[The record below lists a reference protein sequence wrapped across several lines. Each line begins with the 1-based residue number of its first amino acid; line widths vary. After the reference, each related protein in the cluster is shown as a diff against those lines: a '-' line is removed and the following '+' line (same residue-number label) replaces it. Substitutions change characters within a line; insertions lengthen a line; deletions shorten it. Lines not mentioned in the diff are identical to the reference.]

1 MTYSLNWDLDSLFTG
16 GIHSAQLKAK
26 LKQIKT
32 DTAALGDLLDRW
44 DATSDAPG
52 FQQFIKLITQLQTLE
67 AGLAQANL
75 FVSSIGSADI
85 ANPAVAPTEDRLRN
99 LDTQLQTVSNKLN
112 KVLVQVPDAQFAA
125 MLNLPAL
132 QPIAFNL
139 TEMRDAG
146 KELLDDKTENLI
158 NQLNL
163 DGKAAWSSHYDS
175 LVATVNVPFHDAHGN
190 PVTLSAG
197 QADNNLLGNA
207 DPQYRADLLPAWEQ
221 AWTDKEQLFADTL
234 NHLAGF
240 RLTEYRAHGV
250 SDFLRAPLKDNRLS
264 AATLKTIWQ
273 VVDDNKQFLLDYL
286 DRKAALLGKKHAG
299 WQDVEAPLN
308 LPGSQ
313 LHHFTYDEAA
323 AFIIKHYGEFSPKM
337 AALAQKAFT
346 NHWIE
351 AEDRAGKAPGG
362 WMESAPETNESRIF
376 MTFTGSPNDVSTLA
390 HELGHAFHSSVMG
403 DLPYL
408 RQEYAMN
415 VAETASTFGELIVAD
430 ANVKAATSDAEK
442 ITLLNAK
449 MDNPVAMFLNIRARF
464 LFETRFYQLRQQ
476 KLVTP
481 AELNELMLNAQK
493 EAFGHDLSTYSPHL
507 WASKLNFYI
516 DDLSFYNFPY
526 VFGYLFSLGIYAK
539 AQQTDNFEDQYIALL
554 RDTANM
560 SSESLAQKHLG
571 VDLTQPDFWL
581 AGVALIKKDV
591 AEFMRLTDPLV
602 HPTPRA

>member
-1 MTYSLNWDLDSLFTG
+1 MKYSLNWDLDSLFAG
-16 GIHSAQLKAK
+16 GINSSQLKTK
-26 LKQIKT
+26 LAQIKSAIAT
-32 DTAALGDLLDRW
+32 LGDLLDRW
-44 DATSDAPG
+44 DAASDAPAY
-52 FQQFIKLITQLQTLE
+52 QQFVKLIDQLQAID
-67 AGLAQANL
+67 AGLGQAGI
-75 FVSSIGSADI
+75 FIMAVGDADI
-85 ANPAVAPTEDRLRN
+85 QNPDVAPKEAQL
-99 LDTQLQTVSNKLN
+99 LDLETQAENVSGKLK
-112 KVLVQVPDAQFAA
+112 KVLVQVPDANFTA
-125 MLNLPAL
+125 MLARPEL

-146 KELLDDKTENLI
+146 KELLDDKTEALI
-158 NQLNL
+158 NRLNM

-175 LVATVNVPFHDAHGN
+175 LVATVSVPFKDADGK

-221 AWTDKEQLFADTL
+221 AWADKEQLFADTL

-240 RLTEYRAHGV
+240 RLTEYAAHGTT
-250 SDFLRAPLKDNRLS
+250 DFLREPLKDNRLS
-264 AATLKTIWQ
+264 AQTLKTIWQ

-308 LPGSQ
+308 LPGSH
-313 LHHFTYDEAA
+313 LHHFTFDEAA
-323 AFIIKHYGEFSPKM
+323 EFIIQHYGEFSPKM
-337 AALAQKAFT
+337 AALAKHAFE
-346 NHWIE
+346 HRWIE

-390 HELGHAFHSSVMG
+390 HELGHAFHSSVMS
-403 DLPYL
+403 DLPLL
-408 RQEYAMN
+408 RQGYAMN

-430 ANVKAATSDAEK
+430 ANVKAAKNDAEK

-449 MDNPVAMFLNIRARF
+449 MDNPLAMFLNIRARF
-464 LFETRFYQLRQQ
+464 LFETHFYQLRQQ

-507 WASKLNFYI
+507 WASKLHFYI
-516 DDLSFYNFPY
+516 DEPAFYNFPY

-539 AQQTDNFEDQYIALL
+539 AQQEGNFEDAYIALL

-560 SSESLAQKHLG
+560 STEDLAQKHLG

-581 AGVALIKKDV
+581 AGVKLIKRDV

-602 HPTPRA
+602 KK

>member
-1 MTYSLNWDLDSLFTG
+1 MKYSLNWDLDSLFSG
-16 GIHSAQLKAK
+16 GINSAQLKAK
-26 LKQIKT
+26 LAKLKT
-32 DTAALGDLLDRW
+32 AIATLGDLLDRW
-44 DATSDAPG
+44 DAASDAPQY
-52 FQQFIKLITQLQTLE
+52 QQFIKLITQLQAIE
-67 AGLAQANL
+67 AGIGQAGM
-75 FVSSIGSADI
+75 FISAVGSADI
-85 ANPAVAPTEDRLRN
+85 NNPEVAPVNAQLSRLETEAEN
-99 LDTQLQTVSNKLN
+99 VSGKLK
-112 KVLVQVPDAQFAA
+112 KVLVQVPDANFTA
-125 MLNLPAL
+125 MLAQPDL
-132 QPIAFNL
+132 QSLAFNL
-139 TEMRDAG
+139 QEMRDDG
-146 KELLDDKTENLI
+146 KELLDDKTEALI
-158 NQLNL
+158 SRLDL
-163 DGKAAWSSHYDS
+163 DGKSAWSAHYDS
-175 LVATVNVPFHDAHGN
+175 LVATVSVPFHDAAGH
-190 PVTLSAG
+190 PITLSAG

-240 RLTEYRAHGV
+240 RLTEYAAHGTT
-250 SDFLRAPLKDNRLS
+250 DFLRQPLKDNRLS
-264 AATLKTIWQ
+264 AATLNTIWQ

-337 AALAQKAFT
+337 AALAQHAFEH
-346 NHWIE
+346 NWIE

-362 WMESAPETNESRIF
+362 WMESAPETHESRIF

-390 HELGHAFHSSVMG
+390 HELGHAFHSSVMS
-403 DLPYL
+403 DLPYF
-408 RQEYAMN
+408 RQDYAMN

-430 ANVKAATSDAEK
+430 ANVKAAKTPAEK
-442 ITLLNAK
+442 ISLLNAK
-449 MDNPVAMFLNIRARF
+449 MDNPLAMFLNIRARF

-507 WASKLNFYI
+507 WASKLHFYI

-539 AQQTDNFEDQYIALL
+539 AQQEGNFEDRYIALL

-560 SSESLAQKHLG
+560 STEDLARKHLG
-571 VDLTQPDFWL
+571 VDLTKPDFWL
-581 AGVALIKKDV
+581 AGVKLIKRDV
-591 AEFMRLTDPLV
+591 AEFMRLTDSLV
-602 HPTPRA
+602 N

>member
-1 MTYSLNWDLDSLFTG
+1 MKYSLNWDLDSLFSG
-16 GIHSAQLKAK
+16 GINSAQLKTK
-26 LKQIKT
+26 LAQIKT
-32 DTAALGDLLDRW
+32 AIAALGDLLDRW
-44 DATSDAPG
+44 DAASDAPQY
-52 FQQFIKLITQLQTLE
+52 QQFLKLITQLQAINNAIGQ
-67 AGLAQANL
+67 AGIFITA
-75 FVSSIGSADI
+75 VGSADVN
-85 ANPAVAPTEDRLRN
+85 NPDVAPMEAQLRD
-99 LDTQLQTVSNKLN
+99 LGTQADNVSGKLK
-112 KVLVQVPDAQFAA
+112 KVLVQVPDVNFAEMLAQPD
-125 MLNLPAL
+125 LK
-132 QPIAFNL
+132 PIAFNL
-139 TEMRDAG
+139 KEMREDG
-146 KELLDDKTENLI
+146 KELLDDKTEALI
-158 NQLNL
+158 SRLNL

-175 LVATVNVPFHDAHGN
+175 LVATVTVPFHDADGN
-190 PVTLSAG
+190 PATLSAG

-240 RLTEYRAHGV
+240 RLTEYAAHGTT
-250 SDFLRAPLKDNRLS
+250 DFLREPLKDNRLS
-264 AATLKTIWQ
+264 AETLNTIWQ
-273 VVDDNKQFLLDYL
+273 VVDNNKQFLLDYL

-337 AALAQKAFT
+337 AALAQRAFE
-346 NHWIE
+346 NRWIE

-390 HELGHAFHSSVMG
+390 HELGHAFHSSVME
-403 DLPYL
+403 DLPQL
-408 RQEYAMN
+408 RQDYAMN

-430 ANVKAATSDAEK
+430 ANVKAAKTDAEK
-442 ITLLNAK
+442 ITLINAK
-449 MDNPVAMFLNIRARF
+449 MDNPLAMFLNIRARF
-464 LFETRFYQLRQQ
+464 LFETHFYQLRQK

-507 WASKLNFYI
+507 WASKLHFYI
-516 DDLSFYNFPY
+516 DEPAFYNFPY

-539 AQQTDNFEDQYIALL
+539 AQQEGDFEDSYIALL

-560 SSESLAQKHLG
+560 STEELAQKHLG
-571 VDLTQPDFWL
+571 VDLTKPDFWL
-581 AGVALIKKDV
+581 AGVKLIKQDV
-591 AEFMRLTDPLV
+591 AEFMRLTDSLV
-602 HPTPRA
+602 K

>member
-1 MTYSLNWDLDSLFTG
+1 MKYSLNWDLDSLFSG
-16 GIHSAQLKAK
+16 GINSAQLKAK
-26 LKQIKT
+26 LAKLKT
-32 DTAALGDLLDRW
+32 AIATLGDLLDRW
-44 DATSDAPG
+44 DAASDAPQY
-52 FQQFIKLITQLQTLE
+52 QQFIKLITQLQAIE
-67 AGLAQANL
+67 AGIGQAGL
-75 FVSSIGSADI
+75 FISAVGSADI
-85 ANPAVAPTEDRLRN
+85 NNPEVAPVNAQLSRLETEAE
-99 LDTQLQTVSNKLN
+99 TVSGKLK
-112 KVLVQVPDAQFAA
+112 KVLVQVPDANFTA
-125 MLNLPAL
+125 MLAQPDL
-132 QPIAFNL
+132 QPLAFNL
-139 TEMRDAG
+139 QEMRDDG
-146 KELLDDKTENLI
+146 KELLDDKTEALI
-158 NQLNL
+158 SRLDL
-163 DGKAAWSSHYDS
+163 DGKSAWSAHYDS
-175 LVATVNVPFHDAHGN
+175 LVATVSVPFHDAAGH
-190 PVTLSAG
+190 PITLSAG

-240 RLTEYRAHGV
+240 RLTEYAAHGTT
-250 SDFLRAPLKDNRLS
+250 DFLRQPLKDNRLS
-264 AATLKTIWQ
+264 AATLNTIWQ

-337 AALAQKAFT
+337 AALAQHAFEH
-346 NHWIE
+346 NWIE

-362 WMESAPETNESRIF
+362 WMESAPETHESRIF

-390 HELGHAFHSSVMG
+390 HELGHAFHSSVMS
-403 DLPYL
+403 DLPYF
-408 RQEYAMN
+408 RQDYAMN

-430 ANVKAATSDAEK
+430 ANVKAAKTPAEK
-442 ITLLNAK
+442 ISLINAK
-449 MDNPVAMFLNIRARF
+449 MDNPLAMFLNIRARF

-507 WASKLNFYI
+507 WASKLHFYI

-539 AQQTDNFEDQYIALL
+539 AQQEGNFEDRYIALL

-560 SSESLAQKHLG
+560 STEDLARKHLG
-571 VDLTQPDFWL
+571 VDLTKPDFWL
-581 AGVALIKKDV
+581 AGVKLIKRDV
-591 AEFMRLTDPLV
+591 AAFMRLTDSLV
-602 HPTPRA
+602 N

>member
-1 MTYSLNWDLDSLFTG
+1 MTYALNWDLDSLFPG
-16 GIHSAQLKAK
+16 GINSAQLKTK
-26 LKQIKT
+26 LTQTQSAI
-32 DTAALGDLLDRW
+32 ASLGDLLDRW
-44 DATSDAPG
+44 DAASDAPAY
-52 FQQFIKLITQLQTLE
+52 QQFEKLITQLQQIDAALGQMGIFIT
-67 AGLAQANL
+67 A
-75 FVSSIGSADI
+75 VGSADV
-85 ANPAVAPTEDRLRN
+85 ANPDVAPMEAELRN
-99 LDTQLQTVSNKLN
+99 LGTQAENVSGKLK
-112 KVLVQVPDAQFAA
+112 KVLVQVPDANFAA
-125 MLNLPAL
+125 MLATPAL

-139 TEMRDAG
+139 TEMRNDG
-146 KELLDDKTENLI
+146 KELLDDKTEALI
-158 NQLNL
+158 SRLNL

-175 LVATVNVPFHDAHGN
+175 LVATVNVPFHDANGKA
-190 PVTLSAG
+190 VTLSAG

-240 RLTEYRAHGV
+240 RLTEYAAHGTT
-250 SDFLRAPLKDNRLS
+250 DFLRDPLRANRMS
-264 AATLKTIWQ
+264 AATLNTIWQ

-308 LPGSQ
+308 LPGSATHQ
-313 LHHFTYDEAA
+313 FTYDEAA

-337 AALAQKAFT
+337 AALAKHAFE
-346 NHWIE
+346 HRWIE

-376 MTFTGSPNDVSTLA
+376 MTFTGSPNDVATLA
-390 HELGHAFHSSVMG
+390 HELGHAFHSSVIS
-403 DLPYL
+403 DLPQL
-408 RQEYAMN
+408 RQDYAMN

-430 ANVKAATSDAEK
+430 ANVKAAKTDAEK

-449 MDNPVAMFLNIRARF
+449 MDNPLAMFLNIRARY
-464 LFETRFYQLRQQ
+464 LFETRFYQLRQK

-507 WASKLNFYI
+507 WASKLHFYI
-516 DDLSFYNFPY
+516 DEPAFYNFPY

-539 AQQTDNFEDQYIALL
+539 AQQTGDFEDSYIALL

-560 SSESLAQKHLG
+560 TTEELAKKHLG

-581 AGVALIKKDV
+581 AGVKLIKRDV
-591 AEFMRLTDPLV
+591 ADFMRLTDPLV
-602 HPTPRA
+602 K

>member
-1 MTYSLNWDLDSLFTG
+1 MKYSLNWDLDSLFSG
-16 GIHSAQLKAK
+16 GIHSEQLKTK
-26 LKQIKT
+26 LATTKT
-32 DTAALGDLLDRW
+32 AIAALDDLLDRW
-44 DATSDAPG
+44 DAASDAPHY
-52 FQQFIKLITQLQTLE
+52 QQFIKLINQLQAIE
-67 AGLAQANL
+67 AGIGQAGL
-75 FVSSIGSADI
+75 FISAVGSADFN
-85 ANPAVAPTEDRLRN
+85 NPDVAPMEAQLRD
-99 LDTQLQTVSNKLN
+99 LATQADNVSGKLK
-112 KVLVQVPDAQFAA
+112 KVLVQVPDANFTA
-125 MLNLPAL
+125 MLEQPAL
-132 QPIAFNL
+132 KPLAFNL
-139 TEMRDAG
+139 QEMRDEG
-146 KELLDDKTENLI
+146 KSLLDDKTEALI
-158 NQLNL
+158 SRLNL

-175 LVATVNVPFHDAHGN
+175 LVATVTVPFHDADGN
-190 PVTLSAG
+190 PITLSAG

-207 DPQYRADLLPAWEQ
+207 DPQYRAELLPAWEQ
-221 AWTDKEQLFADTL
+221 AWADKEQLFADTL

-240 RLTEYRAHGV
+240 RLTEYAAHGTT
-250 SDFLRAPLKDNRLS
+250 DFLRQPLKDNRLS
-264 AATLKTIWQ
+264 AETLSTIWQ
-273 VVDDNKQFLLDYL
+273 VVDDHKQFLLDYL

-337 AALAQKAFT
+337 AALAQHAFDH
-346 NHWIE
+346 HWIE

-362 WMESAPETNESRIF
+362 WMENAPETHESRIF

-390 HELGHAFHSSVMG
+390 HELGHAFHSSVMA

-408 RQEYAMN
+408 RQDYAMN

-430 ANVKAATSDAEK
+430 ANVRAAKTDAEK

-449 MDNPVAMFLNIRARF
+449 MDNPLAMFLNIRARY
-464 LFETRFYQLRQQ
+464 LFESRFYQLRQK

-493 EAFGHDLSTYSPHL
+493 EAFGHDLSTYSPHF
-507 WASKLNFYI
+507 WASKLHFYI

-539 AQQTDNFEDQYIALL
+539 AQQTGNFEDQYIALL

-560 SSESLAQKHLG
+560 STEDLARKHLG
-571 VDLTQPDFWL
+571 VDLTKPDFWL
-581 AGVALIKKDV
+581 AGVKLIKRDV
-591 AEFMRLTDPLV
+591 AEFMRLTDSLV
-602 HPTPRA
+602 K

>member
-1 MTYSLNWDLDSLFTG
+1 MKYSMKWDLDSLFAG
-16 GIHSAQLKAK
+16 GINSDQLKAK
-26 LKQIKT
+26 LTQIKT
-32 DTAALGDLLDRW
+32 ATAALGDLLDRW
-44 DATSDAPG
+44 DAASDAPNYP
-52 FQQFIKLITQLQTLE
+52 QFKKLITQLQAID
-67 AGLAQANL
+67 AGLDQAGI
-75 FVSSIGSADI
+75 FVMAVGSADI
-85 ANPAVAPTEDRLRN
+85 HNPDVAPVEADLQD
-99 LDTQLQTVSNKLN
+99 LDTQLQNVSGKLK
-112 KVLVQVPDAQFAA
+112 KVLVQVPDANFNA
-125 MLNLPAL
+125 MLVDFDLK
-132 QPIAFNL
+132 PIAFNL
-139 TEMRDAG
+139 QEMRNEG
-146 KELLDDKTENLI
+146 KELLDDKTEALI
-158 NQLNL
+158 NRLNL

-175 LVATVNVPFHDAHGN
+175 LVATISVPFHDADGQ

-207 DPQYRADLLPAWEQ
+207 DPQYRAELLPAWEQ

-240 RLTEYRAHGV
+240 RLTEYGAHGV
-250 SDFLRAPLKDNRLS
+250 TDFLQEPLKQNRLS
-264 AATLKTIWQ
+264 AKTLNTIWQ
-273 VVDDNKQFLLDYL
+273 VVDENKQFLLDYL

-308 LPGSQ
+308 LPGGQ

-323 AFIIKHYGEFSPKM
+323 EFIIKHYGEFSPKM
-337 AALAQKAFT
+337 AALAQRAFE
-346 NHWIE
+346 NRWIE

-362 WMESAPETNESRIF
+362 WMESAPETHESRIF

-390 HELGHAFHSSVMG
+390 HELGHAFHSSVMA
-403 DLPYL
+403 DLPLL

-430 ANVKAATSDAEK
+430 ANVRAAKTDAEK

-449 MDNPVAMFLNIRARF
+449 MDNPLAMFLNIRARY

-493 EAFGHDLSTYSPHL
+493 EAFGHNLSTYSPHL
-507 WASKLNFYI
+507 WASKLHFYI
-516 DDLSFYNFPY
+516 DEPAFYNFPY

-539 AQQTDNFEDQYIALL
+539 AQQAGNFENDYIALL

-560 SSESLAQKHLG
+560 STEQLAQKHLG

-581 AGVALIKKDV
+581 AGVKLIKRDV
-591 AEFMRLTDPLV
+591 AEFMRLTDSLV
-602 HPTPRA
+602 K

>member
-1 MTYSLNWDLDSLFTG
+1 MTYALNWDLDSLFPG
-16 GIHSAQLKAK
+16 GINSAQLKTK
-26 LKQIKT
+26 LTQTQSAI
-32 DTAALGDLLDRW
+32 ASLGDLLDRW
-44 DATSDAPG
+44 DAASDAPAY
-52 FQQFIKLITQLQTLE
+52 QQFEKLITQLQQIDAALGQMGIFIT
-67 AGLAQANL
+67 A
-75 FVSSIGSADI
+75 VGSADV
-85 ANPAVAPTEDRLRN
+85 ANPDVAPMEAELRN
-99 LDTQLQTVSNKLN
+99 LGTQAENVSGKLK
-112 KVLVQVPDAQFAA
+112 KVLVQVPDANFAA
-125 MLNLPAL
+125 MLATPAL

-139 TEMRDAG
+139 TEMRNDG
-146 KELLDDKTENLI
+146 KELLDDKTEALI
-158 NQLNL
+158 SRLNL

-175 LVATVNVPFHDAHGN
+175 LVATVNVPFHDANGKA
-190 PVTLSAG
+190 VTLSAG

-240 RLTEYRAHGV
+240 RLTEYAAHGTT
-250 SDFLRAPLKDNRLS
+250 DFLRDPLRANRMS
-264 AATLKTIWQ
+264 AATLNTIWQ

-308 LPGSQ
+308 LPGSAIHQ
-313 LHHFTYDEAA
+313 FTYDEAA
-323 AFIIKHYGEFSPKM
+323 SFIIKHYGEFSPKM
-337 AALAQKAFT
+337 AALAKHAFE
-346 NHWIE
+346 HRWIE

-376 MTFTGSPNDVSTLA
+376 MTFTGSPNDVATLA
-390 HELGHAFHSSVMG
+390 HELGHAFHSSVIS
-403 DLPYL
+403 DLPQL
-408 RQEYAMN
+408 RQDYAMN

-430 ANVKAATSDAEK
+430 ANVKAAKTDAEK

-449 MDNPVAMFLNIRARF
+449 MDNPLAMFLNIRARY
-464 LFETRFYQLRQQ
+464 LFETRFYQLRQK

-507 WASKLNFYI
+507 WASKLHFYI
-516 DDLSFYNFPY
+516 DEPAFYNFPY

-539 AQQTDNFEDQYIALL
+539 AQQAGDFEDSYIALL

-560 SSESLAQKHLG
+560 TTEELAQKHLG

-581 AGVALIKKDV
+581 AGVKLIKRDV
-591 AEFMRLTDPLV
+591 ADFMRLTDPLV
-602 HPTPRA
+602 K

>member
-1 MTYSLNWDLDSLFTG
+1 MKYSLNWDLDSLFSG
-16 GIHSAQLKAK
+16 GINSAQLQTK
-26 LKQIKT
+26 LAQTKT
-32 DTAALGDLLDRW
+32 AIAALGDLLDRW
-44 DATSDAPG
+44 DAASDAPQY
-52 FQQFIKLITQLQTLE
+52 QQFLKLITQLQAINDAIGQ
-67 AGLAQANL
+67 AGIFITA
-75 FVSSIGSADI
+75 VGSADVN
-85 ANPAVAPTEDRLRN
+85 NPDVAPMEAQLRD
-99 LDTQLQTVSNKLN
+99 LGTQADNVSGKLK
-112 KVLVQVPDAQFAA
+112 KVLVQVPDANFAE
-125 MLNLPAL
+125 MLAEPDLKS
-132 QPIAFNL
+132 IAFNL
-139 TEMRDAG
+139 KEMREDG
-146 KELLDDKTENLI
+146 KELLDDKTEALI
-158 NQLNL
+158 SRLNL

-175 LVATVNVPFHDAHGN
+175 LVATVTVPFHDADGN

-240 RLTEYRAHGV
+240 RLTEYAAHGTT
-250 SDFLRAPLKDNRLS
+250 DFLREPLKDNRLS
-264 AATLKTIWQ
+264 AETLNTIWQ

-299 WQDVEAPLN
+299 WQDVEAPIN

-313 LHHFTYDEAA
+313 LHHFSYDEAA

-337 AALAQKAFT
+337 AALAQRAFE
-346 NHWIE
+346 NRWIE

-390 HELGHAFHSSVMG
+390 HELGHAFHSSVME
-403 DLPYL
+403 DLPQL
-408 RQEYAMN
+408 RQDYAMN

-430 ANVKAATSDAEK
+430 ANVKAAKTDAEK
-442 ITLLNAK
+442 ITLINAK
-449 MDNPVAMFLNIRARF
+449 MDNPLAMFLNIRARF
-464 LFETRFYQLRQQ
+464 LFETHFYQLRQK

-507 WASKLNFYI
+507 WASKLHFYI
-516 DDLSFYNFPY
+516 DDPAFYNFPY

-539 AQQTDNFEDQYIALL
+539 AQQEGNFEDSYIALL
-554 RDTANM
+554 RDTAHM
-560 SSESLAQKHLG
+560 STEELAQKHLG
-571 VDLTQPDFWL
+571 VDLTKPDFWL
-581 AGVALIKKDV
+581 AGVKLIKQDV
-591 AEFMRLTDPLV
+591 AEFMRLTDSLV
-602 HPTPRA
+602 K

>member
-1 MTYSLNWDLDSLFTG
+1 MTYALNWDLDSLFPG
-16 GIHSAQLKAK
+16 GINSAQLKTK
-26 LKQIKT
+26 LTQTQSAI
-32 DTAALGDLLDRW
+32 ASLGDLLDRW
-44 DATSDAPG
+44 DAASDAPAY
-52 FQQFIKLITQLQTLE
+52 QQFEKLITQLQQIDAALGQMGIFIT
-67 AGLAQANL
+67 A
-75 FVSSIGSADI
+75 VGSADV
-85 ANPAVAPTEDRLRN
+85 ANPDVAPMEAELRN
-99 LDTQLQTVSNKLN
+99 LGTQAENVSGKLK
-112 KVLVQVPDAQFAA
+112 KVLVQVPDANFTA
-125 MLNLPAL
+125 MLATPAL

-139 TEMRDAG
+139 TEMRNDG
-146 KELLDDKTENLI
+146 KELLDDKTEALI
-158 NQLNL
+158 SRLNL

-175 LVATVNVPFHDAHGN
+175 LVATVNVPFHDANGKA
-190 PVTLSAG
+190 VTLSAG

-240 RLTEYRAHGV
+240 RLTEYAAHGTT
-250 SDFLRAPLKDNRLS
+250 DFLRDPLRANRMS
-264 AATLKTIWQ
+264 AATLNTIWQ

-308 LPGSQ
+308 LPGSAIHQ
-313 LHHFTYDEAA
+313 FTYDEAA
-323 AFIIKHYGEFSPKM
+323 SFIIKHYGEFSPKM
-337 AALAQKAFT
+337 AALAKHAFE
-346 NHWIE
+346 HRWIE

-376 MTFTGSPNDVSTLA
+376 MTFTGSPNDVATLA
-390 HELGHAFHSSVMG
+390 HELGHAFHSSVIS
-403 DLPYL
+403 DLPQL
-408 RQEYAMN
+408 RQDYAMN

-430 ANVKAATSDAEK
+430 ANVKAAKTDAEK

-449 MDNPVAMFLNIRARF
+449 MDNPLAMFLNIRARY
-464 LFETRFYQLRQQ
+464 LFETRFYQLRQK

-507 WASKLNFYI
+507 WASKLHFYI
-516 DDLSFYNFPY
+516 DEPAFYNFPY

-539 AQQTDNFEDQYIALL
+539 AQQAGDFEDSYIALL

-560 SSESLAQKHLG
+560 TTEELAKKHLG

-581 AGVALIKKDV
+581 AGVKLIKRDV
-591 AEFMRLTDPLV
+591 ADFMRLTDPLV
-602 HPTPRA
+602 K

>member
-1 MTYSLNWDLDSLFTG
+1 MKYSLNWDLDSLFSG
-16 GIHSAQLKAK
+16 GINSAQLKTK
-26 LKQIKT
+26 LTQIKT
-32 DTAALGDLLDRW
+32 AIAGLGDLLDRW
-44 DATSDAPG
+44 DAASDAPQY
-52 FQQFIKLITQLQTLE
+52 QQFIKLINQLQGIE
-67 AGLAQANL
+67 AGIGQAGL
-75 FVSSIGSADI
+75 FISAVGSADFN
-85 ANPAVAPTEDRLRN
+85 NPDVAPMEAQLRD
-99 LDTQLQTVSNKLN
+99 LETQSDNVSGKLK
-112 KVLVQVPDAQFAA
+112 KVLVQVPDVNFTA
-125 MLNLPAL
+125 MLTQPEL
-132 QPIAFNL
+132 QPLAFNL
-139 TEMRDAG
+139 QEMRDDG
-146 KELLDDKTENLI
+146 KSLLDDKTEALI
-158 NQLNL
+158 SRLDL
-163 DGKAAWSSHYDS
+163 DGKSAWSSHYDS
-175 LVATVNVPFHDAHGN
+175 LVATVTVPFHDAEGH
-190 PVTLSAG
+190 PTTLSAG

-240 RLTEYRAHGV
+240 RLTEYAAHGTT
-250 SDFLRAPLKDNRLS
+250 DFLKQPLKDNRLS
-264 AATLKTIWQ
+264 AETLNTIWQ
-273 VVDDNKQFLLDYL
+273 VVDDHKQFLLDYL

-337 AALAQKAFT
+337 AALAQHAFEH
-346 NHWIE
+346 HWIE

-362 WMESAPETNESRIF
+362 WMESAPETHESRIF

-390 HELGHAFHSSVMG
+390 HELGHAFHSSVME
-403 DLPYL
+403 DLPYF
-408 RQEYAMN
+408 RRGYAMN

-430 ANVKAATSDAEK
+430 ANVRAAKTDAEK

-449 MDNPVAMFLNIRARF
+449 MDNPLAMFLNIRARF
-464 LFETRFYQLRQQ
+464 LFETHFYQLRQQ

-507 WASKLNFYI
+507 WASKLHFYI
-516 DDLSFYNFPY
+516 NDLSFYNFPY

-539 AQQTDNFEDQYIALL
+539 AQQEGNFEDRYIALL

-560 SSESLAQKHLG
+560 STEDLARKHLG
-571 VDLTQPDFWL
+571 VDLTKPDFWL
-581 AGVALIKKDV
+581 DGVKLIKRDV
-591 AEFMRLTDPLV
+591 AEFMRLTDSLV
-602 HPTPRA
+602 K

>member
-1 MTYSLNWDLDSLFTG
+1 MTYALNWDLDSLFPG
-16 GIHSAQLKAK
+16 GINSAQLKTK
-26 LKQIKT
+26 LTQTQSAI
-32 DTAALGDLLDRW
+32 ASLGDLLDRW
-44 DATSDAPG
+44 DAASDAPAY
-52 FQQFIKLITQLQTLE
+52 QQFEKLITQLQQIDAALGQMGIFIT
-67 AGLAQANL
+67 A
-75 FVSSIGSADI
+75 VGSADV
-85 ANPAVAPTEDRLRN
+85 ANPDVAPMEAELRN
-99 LDTQLQTVSNKLN
+99 LGTQAENVSGKLK
-112 KVLVQVPDAQFAA
+112 KVLVQVPDANFTA
-125 MLNLPAL
+125 MLATPAL

-139 TEMRDAG
+139 TEMRNDG
-146 KELLDDKTENLI
+146 KELLDDKTEALI
-158 NQLNL
+158 SRLNL

-175 LVATVNVPFHDAHGN
+175 LVATVNVPFHDANGKA
-190 PVTLSAG
+190 VTLSAG

-240 RLTEYRAHGV
+240 RLTEYAAHGTT
-250 SDFLRAPLKDNRLS
+250 DFLRDPLRANRMS
-264 AATLKTIWQ
+264 AATLNTIWQ

-308 LPGSQ
+308 LPGSATHQ
-313 LHHFTYDEAA
+313 FTYDEAA

-337 AALAQKAFT
+337 AALAQHAFE
-346 NHWIE
+346 HRWIE

-376 MTFTGSPNDVSTLA
+376 MTFTGSPNDVATLA
-390 HELGHAFHSSVMG
+390 HELGHAFHSSVIS
-403 DLPYL
+403 DLPQL
-408 RQEYAMN
+408 RQDYAMN

-430 ANVKAATSDAEK
+430 ANVKAAKTDAEK

-449 MDNPVAMFLNIRARF
+449 MDNPLAMFLNIRARY
-464 LFETRFYQLRQQ
+464 LFETRFYQLRQK

-507 WASKLNFYI
+507 WASKLHFYI
-516 DDLSFYNFPY
+516 DEPAFYNFPY

-539 AQQTDNFEDQYIALL
+539 AQQTGDFEESYIALL

-560 SSESLAQKHLG
+560 TTEELAQKHLG

-581 AGVALIKKDV
+581 AGVKLIKRDV
-591 AEFMRLTDPLV
+591 ADFMRLTDPLV
-602 HPTPRA
+602 K

>member
-1 MTYSLNWDLDSLFTG
+1 MKYSLNWDLDSLFSG
-16 GIHSAQLKAK
+16 GINSAQLKTK
-26 LKQIKT
+26 LAQTKT
-32 DTAALGDLLDRW
+32 AIAALGDLLDRW
-44 DATSDAPG
+44 DAASDAPQY
-52 FQQFIKLITQLQTLE
+52 QQFLKLITQLQAINNAIGQ
-67 AGLAQANL
+67 AGIFITA
-75 FVSSIGSADI
+75 VGSADVN
-85 ANPAVAPTEDRLRN
+85 NPDVAPMEAQLRD
-99 LDTQLQTVSNKLN
+99 LGTQADNVSGKLK
-112 KVLVQVPDAQFAA
+112 KVLVQVPDANFAE
-125 MLNLPAL
+125 MLAQPDLK
-132 QPIAFNL
+132 PIAFNL
-139 TEMRDAG
+139 KEMREDG
-146 KELLDDKTENLI
+146 KELLDDKTEALI
-158 NQLNL
+158 SRLNL

-175 LVATVNVPFHDAHGN
+175 LVATVTVPFHDADGN

-240 RLTEYRAHGV
+240 RLTEYAAHGTT
-250 SDFLRAPLKDNRLS
+250 DFLREPLKDNRLS
-264 AATLKTIWQ
+264 AETLNTIWQ

-299 WQDVEAPLN
+299 WQDVEAPIN

-337 AALAQKAFT
+337 AALAQRAFE
-346 NHWIE
+346 NRWIE

-390 HELGHAFHSSVMG
+390 HELGHAFHSSVME
-403 DLPYL
+403 DLPQL
-408 RQEYAMN
+408 RQDYAMN

-430 ANVKAATSDAEK
+430 ANVKAAKTDAEK
-442 ITLLNAK
+442 ITLINAK
-449 MDNPVAMFLNIRARF
+449 MDNPLAMFLNIRARF
-464 LFETRFYQLRQQ
+464 LFETHFYQLRQK

-507 WASKLNFYI
+507 WASKLHFYI
-516 DDLSFYNFPY
+516 DEPAFYNFPY

-539 AQQTDNFEDQYIALL
+539 AQQEGDFEDSYIALL

-560 SSESLAQKHLG
+560 STEELAQKHLG
-571 VDLTQPDFWL
+571 VDLTKPDFWS
-581 AGVALIKKDV
+581 AGVKLIKQDV
-591 AEFMRLTDPLV
+591 AEFMRLTDSLV
-602 HPTPRA
+602 K

>member
-1 MTYSLNWDLDSLFTG
+1 MKYSLNWDLDSLFSG
-16 GIHSAQLKAK
+16 GINSAQLKTK
-26 LKQIKT
+26 LAQTKT
-32 DTAALGDLLDRW
+32 AIAALGDLLDRW
-44 DATSDAPG
+44 DAASDAPQY
-52 FQQFIKLITQLQTLE
+52 QQFLKLITQLQAINNAIGQ
-67 AGLAQANL
+67 AGIFITA
-75 FVSSIGSADI
+75 VGSADVN
-85 ANPAVAPTEDRLRN
+85 NPDVAPMEAQLRD
-99 LDTQLQTVSNKLN
+99 LGTQADNVSGKLK
-112 KVLVQVPDAQFAA
+112 KVLVQVPDVNFAEMLAQPD
-125 MLNLPAL
+125 LK
-132 QPIAFNL
+132 PIAFNL
-139 TEMRDAG
+139 KEMREDG
-146 KELLDDKTENLI
+146 KELLDDKTEALI
-158 NQLNL
+158 SRLNL

-175 LVATVNVPFHDAHGN
+175 LVATVTVPFHDADGN
-190 PVTLSAG
+190 PATLSAG

-240 RLTEYRAHGV
+240 RLTEYAAHGTT
-250 SDFLRAPLKDNRLS
+250 DFLREPLKDNRLS
-264 AATLKTIWQ
+264 AETLNTIWQ
-273 VVDDNKQFLLDYL
+273 VVDNNKQFLLDYL

-337 AALAQKAFT
+337 AALAQRAFE
-346 NHWIE
+346 NRWIE

-390 HELGHAFHSSVMG
+390 HELGHAFHSSVME
-403 DLPYL
+403 DLPQL
-408 RQEYAMN
+408 RQDYAMN

-430 ANVKAATSDAEK
+430 ANVKAAKTDAEK
-442 ITLLNAK
+442 ITLINAK
-449 MDNPVAMFLNIRARF
+449 MDNPLAMFLNIRARF
-464 LFETRFYQLRQQ
+464 LFETHFYQLRQK

-507 WASKLNFYI
+507 WASKLHFYI
-516 DDLSFYNFPY
+516 DEPAFYNFPY

-539 AQQTDNFEDQYIALL
+539 AQQEGDFEDSYIALL

-560 SSESLAQKHLG
+560 STEELAQKHLG
-571 VDLTQPDFWL
+571 VNLTKPDFWL
-581 AGVALIKKDV
+581 AGVKLIKQDV
-591 AEFMRLTDPLV
+591 AEFMRLTDSLV
-602 HPTPRA
+602 K

>member
-1 MTYSLNWDLDSLFTG
+1 MKYSLNWDLDSLFSG
-16 GIHSAQLKAK
+16 GINSAQLKAK
-26 LKQIKT
+26 LAKLKT
-32 DTAALGDLLDRW
+32 AIATLGDLLDRW
-44 DATSDAPG
+44 DAASDAPQY
-52 FQQFIKLITQLQTLE
+52 QQFIKLITQLQAIE
-67 AGLAQANL
+67 AGIGQAGL
-75 FVSSIGSADI
+75 FISAVGSADI
-85 ANPAVAPTEDRLRN
+85 NNPEVAPVNAQLSRLETEAEN
-99 LDTQLQTVSNKLN
+99 VSGKLK
-112 KVLVQVPDAQFAA
+112 KVLVQVPDANFTA
-125 MLNLPAL
+125 MLAQPDL
-132 QPIAFNL
+132 QPLAFNL
-139 TEMRDAG
+139 QEMRDDG
-146 KELLDDKTENLI
+146 KELLDDKTEALI
-158 NQLNL
+158 SRLDL
-163 DGKAAWSSHYDS
+163 DGKSAWSAHYDS
-175 LVATVNVPFHDAHGN
+175 LVATVNVPFHDASGH
-190 PVTLSAG
+190 PITLSAG

-240 RLTEYRAHGV
+240 RLTEYAAHGTT
-250 SDFLRAPLKDNRLS
+250 DFLRQPLKDNRLS
-264 AATLKTIWQ
+264 AATLNTIWQ

-337 AALAQKAFT
+337 AALAQYAFEH
-346 NHWIE
+346 NWIE

-362 WMESAPETNESRIF
+362 WMESAPETHESRIF

-390 HELGHAFHSSVMG
+390 HELGHAFHSSVMS
-403 DLPYL
+403 DLPYF
-408 RQEYAMN
+408 RQDYAMN

-430 ANVKAATSDAEK
+430 ANVKAAKTPAEK
-442 ITLLNAK
+442 ISLINAK
-449 MDNPVAMFLNIRARF
+449 MDNPLAMFLNIRARF

-507 WASKLNFYI
+507 WASKLHFYI

-539 AQQTDNFEDQYIALL
+539 AQQEGNFEDRYIALL

-560 SSESLAQKHLG
+560 STEDLARKHLG
-571 VDLTQPDFWL
+571 VDLTKPDFWL
-581 AGVALIKKDV
+581 AGVKLIKRDV
-591 AEFMRLTDPLV
+591 AAFMRLTDSLV
-602 HPTPRA
+602 N

>member
-1 MTYSLNWDLDSLFTG
+1 MKYSLNWDLDSLFAG
-16 GIHSAQLKAK
+16 GINSTQLKTK
-26 LKQIKT
+26 LTQT
-32 DTAALGDLLDRW
+32 QTAIASLGDLLDRW
-44 DATSDAPG
+44 DAASDAPQY
-52 FQQFIKLITQLQTLE
+52 QQFVKLITQLQAIDAAL
-67 AGLAQANL
+67 GQANL
-75 FVSSIGSADI
+75 FIIAVGSADS
-85 ANPAVAPTEDRLRN
+85 ANPDVAPMEAELRN
-99 LDTQLQTVSNKLN
+99 LGTQVENVAGKLK
-112 KVLVQVPDAQFAA
+112 KVLVQVPDANFTA
-125 MLNLPAL
+125 MLATPDL

-139 TEMRDAG
+139 REMRDDG
-146 KELLDDKTENLI
+146 KELLDDKTEALI
-158 NQLNL
+158 SHLNL

-175 LVATVNVPFHDAHGN
+175 LVATVTVPFHDQSGQ
-190 PVTLSAG
+190 PTTLSAG

-207 DPQYRADLLPAWEQ
+207 DPAYRAALLPAWEQ

-240 RLTEYRAHGV
+240 RLTEYAAHGTT
-250 SDFLRAPLKDNRLS
+250 DFLREPLKDNRMS
-264 AATLKTIWQ
+264 AATLNTIWQ

-313 LHHFTYDEAA
+313 EHHFTFDEAA
-323 AFIIKHYGEFSPKM
+323 DFIIKHYGEFSPKM
-337 AALAQKAFT
+337 AALAKRAFE
-346 NHWIE
+346 NRWIE

-362 WMESAPETNESRIF
+362 WMERAPETHESRIF
-376 MTFTGSPNDVSTLA
+376 MTFTGSPNDVATLA
-390 HELGHAFHSSVMG
+390 HELGHAFHSSVME
-403 DLPYL
+403 DLPQL
-408 RQEYAMN
+408 RQDYAMN

-430 ANVKAATSDAEK
+430 ANVKAAKTDEEK
-442 ITLLNAK
+442 IALLNAK
-449 MDNPVAMFLNIRARF
+449 MDNPLAMFLNIRARF

-507 WASKLNFYI
+507 WASKLHFYI
-516 DDLSFYNFPY
+516 DEPAFYNFPY

-539 AQQTDNFEDQYIALL
+539 AQQTGDFEDQYIALL

-560 SSESLAQKHLG
+560 STEELAQKHLG

-581 AGVALIKKDV
+581 SGVKLIKRDV

-602 HPTPRA
+602 

>member
-1 MTYSLNWDLDSLFTG
+1 MTYSLNWDLDSLFSG

-26 LKQIKT
+26 FTQLKT
-32 DTAALGDLLDRW
+32 DTASLGDLLDRW
-44 DATSDAPG
+44 DAASDAPD
-52 FQQFIKLITQLQTLE
+52 FPQFRKLITQLQAIE
-67 AGLAQANL
+67 AGIGQAGL
-75 FVSSIGSADI
+75 FITAVGSADI
-85 ANPAVAPTEDRLRN
+85 QNPDVAPMEAR
-99 LDTQLQTVSNKLN
+99 LQTLSTQVKTVSDKLE
-112 KVLVQVPDAQFAA
+112 KVLVQVPDKTFTA
-125 MLNLPAL
+125 MLAQPDL

-139 TEMRDAG
+139 TEMRDEG

-163 DGKAAWSSHYDS
+163 DGKSAWSSHYDS
-175 LVATVNVPFHDAHGN
+175 LVATVSVPFHDASGN

-207 DPQYRADLLPAWEQ
+207 DPTYRAHLLPAWEK

-240 RLTEYRAHGV
+240 RLTEYKAHGID
-250 SDFLRAPLKDNRLS
+250 DFLQEPLKQNRMS
-264 AATLKTIWQ
+264 AQTLKTIWR

-313 LHHFTYDEAA
+313 EHHFTFDEAA

-337 AALAQKAFT
+337 AALAQHAFE
-346 NHWIE
+346 HRWIE

-362 WMESAPETNESRIF
+362 WMESAPETDESRIF

-390 HELGHAFHSSVMG
+390 HELGHAFHSSVIG
-403 DLPYL
+403 DLPFL
-408 RQEYAMN
+408 RQGYAMN

-442 ITLLNAK
+442 ISLINAK

-464 LFETRFYQLRQQ
+464 LFETRFYQLRQK

-507 WASKLNFYI
+507 WASKLHFYI
-516 DDLSFYNFPY
+516 DEPAFYNFPY

-539 AQQTDNFEDQYIALL
+539 AQQTGNFEDQYIALL

-560 SSESLAQKHLG
+560 STEDLAQKHLG

-581 AGVALIKKDV
+581 NGVALIKRDV

-602 HPTPRA
+602 KSANGR

>member
-1 MTYSLNWDLDSLFTG
+1 MKYSLNWDLDSLFSG
-16 GIHSAQLKAK
+16 GINSAQLKTK
-26 LKQIKT
+26 LAQTKT
-32 DTAALGDLLDRW
+32 AIAALGDLLDRW
-44 DATSDAPG
+44 DAASDAPQY
-52 FQQFIKLITQLQTLE
+52 QQFLKLITQLQAINNAIGQ
-67 AGLAQANL
+67 AGIFITA
-75 FVSSIGSADI
+75 VGSADVN
-85 ANPAVAPTEDRLRN
+85 NPDVAPMEAQLRD
-99 LDTQLQTVSNKLN
+99 LGTQADNVSGKLK
-112 KVLVQVPDAQFAA
+112 KVLVQVPDANFAE
-125 MLNLPAL
+125 MLA
-132 QPIAFNL
+132 QPDLKSIAFNL
-139 TEMRDAG
+139 KEMREDG
-146 KELLDDKTENLI
+146 KELLDDKTEALI
-158 NQLNL
+158 SRLNL

-175 LVATVNVPFHDAHGN
+175 LVATVTVPFHDADGN

-197 QADNNLLGNA
+197 QADNNLLGNT

-240 RLTEYRAHGV
+240 RLTEYAAHGTT
-250 SDFLRAPLKDNRLS
+250 DFLRAPLKDNRLS
-264 AATLKTIWQ
+264 AETLNTIWQ

-299 WQDVEAPLN
+299 WQDVEAPIN

-337 AALAQKAFT
+337 AALAQRAFE
-346 NHWIE
+346 NRWIE

-390 HELGHAFHSSVMG
+390 HELGHAFHSSVME
-403 DLPYL
+403 DLPQL
-408 RQEYAMN
+408 RQDYAMN

-430 ANVKAATSDAEK
+430 ANVKAAKTDAEK
-442 ITLLNAK
+442 ITLINAK
-449 MDNPVAMFLNIRARF
+449 MDNPLAMFLNIRARF
-464 LFETRFYQLRQQ
+464 LFETHFYQLRQK

-507 WASKLNFYI
+507 WASKLHFYI
-516 DDLSFYNFPY
+516 DEPAFYNFPY

-539 AQQTDNFEDQYIALL
+539 AQQEGNFEDSYIALL

-560 SSESLAQKHLG
+560 STEELAQKHLG
-571 VDLTQPDFWL
+571 VDLTKPDFWL
-581 AGVALIKKDV
+581 AGVKLIKQDV
-591 AEFMRLTDPLV
+591 AEFMRLTDSLV
-602 HPTPRA
+602 K

>member
-1 MTYSLNWDLDSLFTG
+1 MKYSLNWDLDSLFSG
-16 GIHSAQLKAK
+16 GINSAQLKAK
-26 LKQIKT
+26 LVQLKT
-32 DTAALGDLLDRW
+32 AIAALGDLLDRW
-44 DATSDAPG
+44 DAASDAPHY
-52 FQQFIKLITQLQTLE
+52 QQFNKIITQLQAIE
-67 AGLAQANL
+67 AGIGQAGL
-75 FVSSIGSADI
+75 FISAVGSADI
-85 ANPAVAPTEDRLRN
+85 NNPDVAPVNARLN
-99 LDTQLQTVSNKLN
+99 DLENQADNVSGKLK
-112 KVLVQVPDAQFAA
+112 KVLVQVPDANFTA
-125 MLNLPAL
+125 MLTQPDL
-132 QPIAFNL
+132 QPLAFNL
-139 TEMRDAG
+139 KEMRNDG
-146 KELLDDKTENLI
+146 KELLDDKTEALI
-158 NQLNL
+158 NRLDL
-163 DGKAAWSSHYDS
+163 DGKAAWSAHYDS
-175 LVATVNVPFHDAHGN
+175 LVATVTVPFHDANGQ
-190 PVTLSAG
+190 PLTLSAG

-207 DPQYRADLLPAWEQ
+207 DPQYRAELLPAWEQ

-240 RLTEYRAHGV
+240 RLTEYAAHGTT
-250 SDFLRAPLKDNRLS
+250 DFLRQPLKDNRLS
-264 AATLKTIWQ
+264 AATLNTIWQ

-286 DRKAALLGKKHAG
+286 NRKAALLGKKHAG

-308 LPGSQ
+308 LPGSH

-323 AFIIKHYGEFSPKM
+323 AFIIKYYGEFSPKM
-337 AALAQKAFT
+337 AALAQHAFEH
-346 NHWIE
+346 HWIE

-362 WMESAPETNESRIF
+362 WMESAPETHESRIF

-390 HELGHAFHSSVMG
+390 HELGHAFHSSVME

-408 RQEYAMN
+408 RQDYAMN

-430 ANVKAATSDAEK
+430 ANVKAAQTPAEK

-449 MDNPVAMFLNIRARF
+449 MDNPVAMFLNIRARY

-507 WASKLNFYI
+507 WASKLHFYI

-539 AQQTDNFEDQYIALL
+539 AQQEGNFEDAYIALL

-560 SSESLAQKHLG
+560 STEDLARKHLG
-571 VDLTQPDFWL
+571 VDLTKPDFWL
-581 AGVALIKKDV
+581 AGVKLIKRDV
-591 AEFMRLTDPLV
+591 AEFMRLTDSLV
-602 HPTPRA
+602 N

>member
-1 MTYSLNWDLDSLFTG
+1 MTYSLNWDLDTLFSG
-16 GIHSAQLKAK
+16 GIHSAQLKTK
-26 LKQIKT
+26 LAQIKT
-32 DTAALGDLLDRW
+32 STASLGDLLDRW
-44 DATSDAPG
+44 DAASDAPT
-52 FQQFIKLITQLQTLE
+52 FQQFIKLINQWQAIGAGIGQARLFITAVGSADIQNPDVAPMDAQLQTL
-67 AGLAQANL
+67 GTQFQTVN
-75 FVSSIGSADI
+75 
-85 ANPAVAPTEDRLRN
+85 DRLE
-99 LDTQLQTVSNKLN
+99 KA
-112 KVLVQVPDAQFAA
+112 LVQIPDTLFAA
-125 MLNLPAL
+125 MLDQPEL

-139 TEMRDAG
+139 TEKRNNG

-158 NQLNL
+158 NQLDL
-163 DGKAAWSSHYDS
+163 DGKSAWSSHYDS
-175 LVATVNVPFHDAHGN
+175 LVATVNVPFHDADGQ

-207 DPQYRADLLPAWEQ
+207 DPHYRADLLPAWEN
-221 AWTDKEQLFADTL
+221 AWADREQLFADTL

-240 RLTEYRAHGV
+240 RLTEYKAHGV
-250 SDFLRAPLKDNRLS
+250 SDFLREPLKQNRMS
-264 AATLKTIWQ
+264 AQTLKTIWQ

-308 LPGSQ
+308 LAGSQ
-313 LHHFTYDEAA
+313 ERHFTFDQAA
-323 AFIIKHYGEFSPKM
+323 DFIIKHYGEFSPKM
-337 AALAQKAFT
+337 AVLAKRAFD
-346 NHWIE
+346 NNWIE

-390 HELGHAFHSSVMG
+390 HELGHAFHSSVIG
-403 DLPYL
+403 DLPFL
-408 RQEYAMN
+408 RQDYAMN

-442 ITLLNAK
+442 ISLLNAK

-493 EAFGHDLSTYSPHL
+493 EAFGRDLSTYSPHL
-507 WASKLNFYI
+507 WASKLHFYI
-516 DDLSFYNFPY
+516 DNPAFYNFPY

-539 AQQTDNFEDQYIALL
+539 AQQSGDFEDDYIALL

-560 SSESLAQKHLG
+560 STEDLAKKHLG

-581 AGVALIKKDV
+581 NGVALIKRDV

-602 HPTPRA
+602 KSANGR

>member
-1 MTYSLNWDLDSLFTG
+1 MKYSLNWDLDSLFSG
-16 GIHSAQLKAK
+16 GINSAQLKTK
-26 LKQIKT
+26 LAQTKT
-32 DTAALGDLLDRW
+32 AIAALGDLLDRW
-44 DATSDAPG
+44 DAASDAPQY
-52 FQQFIKLITQLQTLE
+52 QQFLKLITQLQAINNAIGQ
-67 AGLAQANL
+67 AGIFITA
-75 FVSSIGSADI
+75 VGSADVN
-85 ANPAVAPTEDRLRN
+85 NPDVAPMEAQLRD
-99 LDTQLQTVSNKLN
+99 LGTQADNVSGKLK
-112 KVLVQVPDAQFAA
+112 KVLVQVPDVNFAEMLAQPD
-125 MLNLPAL
+125 LK
-132 QPIAFNL
+132 PIAFNL
-139 TEMRDAG
+139 KEMREDG
-146 KELLDDKTENLI
+146 KELLDDKTEALI
-158 NQLNL
+158 SRLNL

-175 LVATVNVPFHDAHGN
+175 LVATVTVPFHDADGN
-190 PVTLSAG
+190 PATLSAG

-240 RLTEYRAHGV
+240 RLTEYAAHGTT
-250 SDFLRAPLKDNRLS
+250 DFLREPLKDNRLS
-264 AATLKTIWQ
+264 AETLNTIWQ
-273 VVDDNKQFLLDYL
+273 VVDNNKQFLLDYL

-337 AALAQKAFT
+337 AALAQQAFE
-346 NHWIE
+346 NRWIE

-390 HELGHAFHSSVMG
+390 HELGHAFHSSVME
-403 DLPYL
+403 DLPQL
-408 RQEYAMN
+408 RQDYAMN

-430 ANVKAATSDAEK
+430 ANVKAAKTDAEK
-442 ITLLNAK
+442 ITLINAK
-449 MDNPVAMFLNIRARF
+449 MDNPLAMFLNIRARF
-464 LFETRFYQLRQQ
+464 LFETHFYQLRQK

-507 WASKLNFYI
+507 WASKLHFYI
-516 DDLSFYNFPY
+516 DEPAFYNFPY

-539 AQQTDNFEDQYIALL
+539 AQQEGDFEDSYIALL

-560 SSESLAQKHLG
+560 STEELAQKHLG
-571 VDLTQPDFWL
+571 VDLTKPDFWL
-581 AGVALIKKDV
+581 AGVKLIKQDV
-591 AEFMRLTDPLV
+591 AEFMRLTDSLV
-602 HPTPRA
+602 K

>member
-1 MTYSLNWDLDSLFTG
+1 MTYALNWDLDSLFPG
-16 GIHSAQLKAK
+16 GINSAQLKTK
-26 LKQIKT
+26 LTQTQSAI
-32 DTAALGDLLDRW
+32 ASLGDLLDRW
-44 DATSDAPG
+44 DAASDAPAY
-52 FQQFIKLITQLQTLE
+52 QQFEKLITQLQQIDAALGQMGIFIT
-67 AGLAQANL
+67 A
-75 FVSSIGSADI
+75 VGSADV
-85 ANPAVAPTEDRLRN
+85 ANPDVAPMEAELRN
-99 LDTQLQTVSNKLN
+99 LGTQAENVSGKLK
-112 KVLVQVPDAQFAA
+112 KVLVQVPDANFTA
-125 MLNLPAL
+125 MLATPAL

-139 TEMRDAG
+139 TEMRNDG
-146 KELLDDKTENLI
+146 KELLDDKTEALI
-158 NQLNL
+158 SRLNL

-175 LVATVNVPFHDAHGN
+175 LVATVNVPFHDANGKA
-190 PVTLSAG
+190 VTLSAG

-240 RLTEYRAHGV
+240 RLTEYATHGTT
-250 SDFLRAPLKDNRLS
+250 DFLRDPLRANRMS
-264 AATLKTIWQ
+264 AATLNTIWQ

-308 LPGSQ
+308 LPGSATHQ
-313 LHHFTYDEAA
+313 FTYDEAA

-337 AALAQKAFT
+337 AALAKHAFE
-346 NHWIE
+346 HRWIE

-376 MTFTGSPNDVSTLA
+376 MTFTGSPNDVATLA
-390 HELGHAFHSSVMG
+390 HELGHAFHSSVIS
-403 DLPYL
+403 DLPQL
-408 RQEYAMN
+408 RQDYAMN

-430 ANVKAATSDAEK
+430 ANVKAAKTDAEK

-449 MDNPVAMFLNIRARF
+449 MDNPLAMFLNIRARY
-464 LFETRFYQLRQQ
+464 LFETRFYQLRQK

-507 WASKLNFYI
+507 WASKLHFYI
-516 DDLSFYNFPY
+516 DEPAFYNFPY

-539 AQQTDNFEDQYIALL
+539 AQQTGDFEDSYIALL

-560 SSESLAQKHLG
+560 TTEELAKKHLG

-581 AGVALIKKDV
+581 AGVKLIKRDV
-591 AEFMRLTDPLV
+591 ADFMRLTDPLV
-602 HPTPRA
+602 K

>member
-1 MTYSLNWDLDSLFTG
+1 MKYSMNWDLDSLFPG
-16 GIHSAQLKAK
+16 GINSAQLATK
-26 LKQIKT
+26 LTQIKT
-32 DTAALGDLLDRW
+32 AIATLGDLLDRW
-44 DATSDAPG
+44 DAASDAPEY
-52 FQQFIKLITQLQTLE
+52 QQFIKLITHLQKVE
-67 AGLAQANL
+67 AGIGQAGL
-75 FVSSIGSADI
+75 FMTAIGSADVN
-85 ANPAVAPTEDRLRN
+85 NPEVAPMVAK
-99 LDTQLQTVSNKLN
+99 LDGLENEVENVSGKLK
-112 KVLVQVPDAQFAA
+112 KVLVQVPDTN
-125 MLNLPAL
+125 LNAILAVPEL
-132 QPIAFNL
+132 QPLAFNL
-139 TEMRDAG
+139 KEMRDAG
-146 KELLDDKTENLI
+146 KELLDDKTETLI
-158 NQLNL
+158 SRLNL
-163 DGKAAWSSHYDS
+163 DGRSAWSAHYDS
-175 LVATVNVPFHDAHGN
+175 LVATVNVPFHDTDGN

-207 DPQYRADLLPAWEQ
+207 DPQYRADLLPAWEKS
-221 AWTDKEQLFADTL
+221 WTDKEQLFADTL

-240 RLTEYRAHGV
+240 RLTEYAAHGTT
-250 SDFLRAPLKDNRLS
+250 DFLKEPLKDNRLS
-264 AATLKTIWQ
+264 AETLNTIWQ

-308 LPGSQ
+308 LPGAQ

-337 AALAQKAFT
+337 AALAQHAFEH
-346 NHWIE
+346 NWIE

-390 HELGHAFHSSVMG
+390 HELGHAFHSSVMN
-403 DLPYL
+403 DLPYF
-408 RQEYAMN
+408 RQGYAMN

-442 ITLLNAK
+442 ISLINAK
-449 MDNPVAMFLNIRARF
+449 MDNPLAMFLNIRARF
-464 LFETRFYQLRQQ
+464 LFESRFYQLRQQ

-507 WASKLNFYI
+507 WASKLHFYI
-516 DDLSFYNFPY
+516 ADPSFYNFPY

-539 AQQTDNFEDQYIALL
+539 AQQEGNFEDQYIALL

-560 SSESLAQKHLG
+560 STEELAQKHLG
-571 VDLTQPDFWL
+571 VDLTKPDFWL
-581 AGVALIKKDV
+581 AGVQLIKRDV
-591 AEFMRLTDPLV
+591 AEFMRLTDSLV
-602 HPTPRA
+602 K

>member
-1 MTYSLNWDLDSLFTG
+1 MKYSLNWDLDSLFAG
-16 GIHSAQLKAK
+16 GITSSQLKTK
-26 LKQIKT
+26 LAQIKSAIAT
-32 DTAALGDLLDRW
+32 LGDLLDRW
-44 DATSDAPG
+44 DAASDAPEY
-52 FQQFIKLITQLQTLE
+52 QQFVKLIDQLQAIE
-67 AGLAQANL
+67 AGLGQAGI
-75 FVSSIGSADI
+75 FIMAVGDADI
-85 ANPAVAPTEDRLRN
+85 KNPDVAPKEAQL
-99 LDTQLQTVSNKLN
+99 LDLETQAENVSGKLK
-112 KVLVQVPDAQFAA
+112 KVLVQVSDANFKA
-125 MLNLPAL
+125 MLARPEL

-139 TEMRDAG
+139 KEMRDAG
-146 KELLDDKTENLI
+146 KELLDDKTEALI
-158 NQLNL
+158 NRLNM

-175 LVATVNVPFHDAHGN
+175 LVATVSVPFKDADGH

-221 AWTDKEQLFADTL
+221 AWADKEQLFADTL

-240 RLTEYRAHGV
+240 RLTEYAAHGTT
-250 SDFLRAPLKDNRLS
+250 DFLREPLKDNRLS
-264 AATLKTIWQ
+264 AKTLATIWQ

-308 LPGSQ
+308 LPGSH
-313 LHHFTYDEAA
+313 LHHFTFDEAA
-323 AFIIKHYGEFSPKM
+323 EFIIKHYGEFSPKM
-337 AALAQKAFT
+337 AALAKHAFE
-346 NHWIE
+346 HRWIE

-403 DLPYL
+403 DLPLL
-408 RQEYAMN
+408 RQGYAMN

-430 ANVKAATSDAEK
+430 ANVKAAKNDAEK

-449 MDNPVAMFLNIRARF
+449 MDNPLAMFLNIRARF

-507 WASKLNFYI
+507 WASKLHFYI
-516 DDLSFYNFPY
+516 DEPAFYNFPY

-539 AQQTDNFEDQYIALL
+539 AQQEGNFEDAYIALL

-560 SSESLAQKHLG
+560 STEELAQKHLG

-581 AGVALIKKDV
+581 AGVKLIKHDV

-602 HPTPRA
+602 KK

>member
-1 MTYSLNWDLDSLFTG
+1 MKYSLNWDLDSLFSG
-16 GIHSAQLKAK
+16 GINSAQLKAK
-26 LKQIKT
+26 LAQLKT
-32 DTAALGDLLDRW
+32 AIAALGDLLDRW
-44 DATSDAPG
+44 DAASDAPQY
-52 FQQFIKLITQLQTLE
+52 QQFIKLINQLQAIE
-67 AGLAQANL
+67 AGIGQAGL
-75 FVSSIGSADI
+75 FISAVGSADI
-85 ANPAVAPTEDRLRN
+85 NNPEVAPVNARLSHLETEAEN
-99 LDTQLQTVSNKLN
+99 VSGKLK
-112 KVLVQVPDAQFAA
+112 KVLVQVPNANFTA
-125 MLNLPAL
+125 MLTQPDL
-132 QPIAFNL
+132 QPLAFNL
-139 TEMRDAG
+139 REMRDEG
-146 KELLDDKTENLI
+146 KELLDDKTEALI
-158 NQLNL
+158 SRLDL
-163 DGKAAWSSHYDS
+163 DGKSAWSAHYDS
-175 LVATVNVPFHDAHGN
+175 LVATVSVPFHDANGQ
-190 PVTLSAG
+190 PVNLSAG

-207 DPQYRADLLPAWEQ
+207 DPQYRAELLPAWEQ
-221 AWTDKEQLFADTL
+221 AWADKEQLFADTL

-240 RLTEYRAHGV
+240 RLTEYAAHGTT
-250 SDFLRAPLKDNRLS
+250 DFLRQPLKDNRLS
-264 AATLKTIWQ
+264 AETLNTIWQ

-337 AALAQKAFT
+337 AALAQHAFE

-362 WMESAPETNESRIF
+362 WMESAPETHEARIF

-390 HELGHAFHSSVMG
+390 HELGHAFHSSVMS
-403 DLPYL
+403 DLPYF
-408 RQEYAMN
+408 RQDYAMN

-430 ANVKAATSDAEK
+430 ANVKAAQTPAEK
-442 ITLLNAK
+442 ISLLNAK

-464 LFETRFYQLRQQ
+464 LFESRFYQLRQQ

-507 WASKLNFYI
+507 WASKLHFYI

-539 AQQTDNFEDQYIALL
+539 AQQTGNFEDHYIALL

-560 SSESLAQKHLG
+560 STEDLAHKHLG
-571 VDLTQPDFWL
+571 VDLTKPDFWL
-581 AGVALIKKDV
+581 AGVNLIKRDV
-591 AEFMRLTDPLV
+591 AEFMRLTDSLV
-602 HPTPRA
+602 K

>member
-1 MTYSLNWDLDSLFTG
+1 MKYSLNWDLDSLFSG
-16 GIHSAQLKAK
+16 GINSAQLKAK
-26 LKQIKT
+26 LAQLKT
-32 DTAALGDLLDRW
+32 AIAALGDLLDRW
-44 DATSDAPG
+44 DAASDAPQY
-52 FQQFIKLITQLQTLE
+52 QQFIKLINQLQAIE
-67 AGLAQANL
+67 AGIGQAGL
-75 FVSSIGSADI
+75 FISAVGSADI
-85 ANPAVAPTEDRLRN
+85 NNPEVAPVNARLSHLETEAEN
-99 LDTQLQTVSNKLN
+99 VSGKLK
-112 KVLVQVPDAQFAA
+112 KVLVQVPNANFTA
-125 MLNLPAL
+125 MLAQPDL
-132 QPIAFNL
+132 QPLAFNL
-139 TEMRDAG
+139 REMRDEG
-146 KELLDDKTENLI
+146 KELLDDKTEALI
-158 NQLNL
+158 SRLDL
-163 DGKAAWSSHYDS
+163 DGKSAWSAHYDS
-175 LVATVNVPFHDAHGN
+175 LVATVSVPFHDANGQ

-207 DPQYRADLLPAWEQ
+207 DPQYRAELLPAWEQ
-221 AWTDKEQLFADTL
+221 AWADKEQLFADTL

-240 RLTEYRAHGV
+240 RLTEYAAHGTT
-250 SDFLRAPLKDNRLS
+250 DFLRQPLKDNRLS
-264 AATLKTIWQ
+264 AETLNTIWQ

-337 AALAQKAFT
+337 AALAQHAFE

-362 WMESAPETNESRIF
+362 WMESAPETHEARIF

-390 HELGHAFHSSVMG
+390 HELGHAFHSSVMS
-403 DLPYL
+403 DLPYF
-408 RQEYAMN
+408 RQDYAMN

-430 ANVKAATSDAEK
+430 ANVKAAQTPAEK
-442 ITLLNAK
+442 ISLLNAK
-449 MDNPVAMFLNIRARF
+449 MDNPVAMFLNIRTRF
-464 LFETRFYQLRQQ
+464 LFESRFYQLRQQ

-507 WASKLNFYI
+507 WASKLHFYI

-539 AQQTDNFEDQYIALL
+539 AQQTGNFEDRYIALL

-560 SSESLAQKHLG
+560 STEDLARKHLG
-571 VDLTQPDFWL
+571 VDLTKPDFWL
-581 AGVALIKKDV
+581 AGVNLIKRDV
-591 AEFMRLTDPLV
+591 AEFMRLTDSLV
-602 HPTPRA
+602 K

>member
-1 MTYSLNWDLDSLFTG
+1 MKYSMNWDLDSLFPG
-16 GIHSAQLKAK
+16 GINSAQLATK
-26 LKQIKT
+26 LTQIK
-32 DTAALGDLLDRW
+32 AAIATLGDLLDRW
-44 DATSDAPG
+44 DAASDAPDY
-52 FQQFIKLITQLQTLE
+52 QQFTKLITHLQKIE
-67 AGLAQANL
+67 AGIGQAGL
-75 FVSSIGSADI
+75 FMTAIGSADVN
-85 ANPAVAPTEDRLRN
+85 NPEVAPMVAK
-99 LDTQLQTVSNKLN
+99 LDGLENEVENVSGKLK
-112 KVLVQVPDAQFAA
+112 KVLVQVPDDHFNAILAVPE
-125 MLNLPAL
+125 LKPL
-132 QPIAFNL
+132 AFNL
-139 TEMRDAG
+139 KEMRDAG
-146 KELLDDKTENLI
+146 KELLDDKTEALI
-158 NQLNL
+158 SRLNL
-163 DGKAAWSSHYDS
+163 DGRSAWSAHYDS
-175 LVATVNVPFHDAHGN
+175 LVATVNVPFHDADGN

-207 DPQYRADLLPAWEQ
+207 DPQYRADLLPAWEK

-240 RLTEYRAHGV
+240 RLTEYAAHGTT
-250 SDFLRAPLKDNRLS
+250 DFLKEPLKDNRLS
-264 AATLKTIWQ
+264 AETLNTIWQ

-308 LPGSQ
+308 LLGAQ

-337 AALAQKAFT
+337 AALAQHAFEH
-346 NHWIE
+346 NWIE

-390 HELGHAFHSSVMG
+390 HELGHAFHSSVMN
-403 DLPYL
+403 DLPYF
-408 RQEYAMN
+408 RQGYAMN

-430 ANVKAATSDAEK
+430 ANVKAATTDAEK
-442 ITLLNAK
+442 ISLINAK
-449 MDNPVAMFLNIRARF
+449 MDNPLAMFLNIRVRF
-464 LFETRFYQLRQQ
+464 LFESRFYQLRQQ

-507 WASKLNFYI
+507 WASKLHFYI
-516 DDLSFYNFPY
+516 ADPSFYNFPY

-539 AQQTDNFEDQYIALL
+539 AQQEGNFEDQYIALL

-560 SSESLAQKHLG
+560 STEELAQKHLG
-571 VDLTQPDFWL
+571 VDLTKPDFWQ
-581 AGVALIKKDV
+581 AGVQLIKRDV
-591 AEFMRLTDPLV
+591 AEFMRLTDSLV
-602 HPTPRA
+602 K

>member
-1 MTYSLNWDLDSLFTG
+1 MKYSLNWDLDSLFSG
-16 GIHSAQLKAK
+16 GINSAQLKTK
-26 LKQIKT
+26 LAQTKT
-32 DTAALGDLLDRW
+32 AIAALGDLLDRW
-44 DATSDAPG
+44 DAASDAPQY
-52 FQQFIKLITQLQTLE
+52 QQFLKLITQLQAINNAIGQ
-67 AGLAQANL
+67 AGIFITA
-75 FVSSIGSADI
+75 VGSADVN
-85 ANPAVAPTEDRLRN
+85 NPDVAPMEAQLRD
-99 LDTQLQTVSNKLN
+99 LGTQADNVSGKLK
-112 KVLVQVPDAQFAA
+112 KVLVQVPDVNFAEMLAQPD
-125 MLNLPAL
+125 LK
-132 QPIAFNL
+132 PIAFNL
-139 TEMRDAG
+139 KEMREDG
-146 KELLDDKTENLI
+146 KELLDDKTEALI
-158 NQLNL
+158 SRLNL

-175 LVATVNVPFHDAHGN
+175 LVATVTVPFHDADGN
-190 PVTLSAG
+190 PATLSAG

-240 RLTEYRAHGV
+240 RLTEYAAHGTT
-250 SDFLRAPLKDNRLS
+250 DFLREPLKDNRLS
-264 AATLKTIWQ
+264 AETLNTIWQ
-273 VVDDNKQFLLDYL
+273 VVDNNKQFLLDYL

-337 AALAQKAFT
+337 AALAQRAFE
-346 NHWIE
+346 NRWIE

-390 HELGHAFHSSVMG
+390 HELGHAFHSSVME
-403 DLPYL
+403 DLPQL
-408 RQEYAMN
+408 RQDYAMN

-430 ANVKAATSDAEK
+430 ANVKAAKTDAEK
-442 ITLLNAK
+442 ITLINAK
-449 MDNPVAMFLNIRARF
+449 MDNPLAMFLNIRARF
-464 LFETRFYQLRQQ
+464 LFETHFYQLRQK

-507 WASKLNFYI
+507 WASKLHFYI
-516 DDLSFYNFPY
+516 DEPAFYNFPY

-539 AQQTDNFEDQYIALL
+539 AQQEGDFEDSYIALL

-560 SSESLAQKHLG
+560 STEELAQKHLG
-571 VDLTQPDFWL
+571 VDLTKPDFWL
-581 AGVALIKKDV
+581 AGVKLIKQDV
-591 AEFMRLTDPLV
+591 AEFMRLTDSLV
-602 HPTPRA
+602 K